1 MRRANVEE
9 ALSIARKMD
18 GEMLPQLARDWRWR
32 QVYLRT
38 LIDREIV
45 VRGSFEPESA
55 HPYFDELV
63 KIYRAERQLRWVLDG
78 KLGGWTCPKY
88 TPRGAA
94 KVYSPLSDDAT
105 GWLQGMIDDRSLVTV
120 RLGRGDWRLGDVA
133 IRRSRFELVL
143 EDGCRLVA
151 SLPDAATFRVGKCV
165 DGVTVRGE
173 GRALIE
179 MPVVVEQ
186 STNVV
191 VRNVVTPDG
200 DVRLVR
206 SENVSLDIA
215 SSACDTPAGDAA
227 DELARIDKALEW
239 AHQHAEY
246 EKVERLY
253 EKEKAL
259 KAVLDN

>member
-1 MRRANVEE
+1 MRRTNVEE

-18 GEMLPQLARDWRWR
+18 GEMLPQLARAWRWR
-32 QVYLRT
+32 HVYLRT

-78 KLGGWTCPKY
+78 KMGGWTCPKY
-88 TPRGAA
+88 VPRGAA
-94 KVYSPLSDDAT
+94 KVYSPPSGDAT
-105 GWLQGMIDDRSLVTV
+105 KWLQEKIDDRNLVVV
-120 RLGRGDWRLGDVA
+120 RLGRGDWRLCNVA
-133 IRRSRFELVL
+133 IRRSRFDLVL

-151 SLPDAATFRVGKCV
+151 ASSGSAALCVGKCV

-179 MPVVVEQ
+179 IPIVVEQ

-191 VRNVVTPDG
+191 VRNIVVPDG
-200 DVRLVR
+200 EVKLIR

-215 SSACDTPAGDAA
+215 PSVRDVPAENAT
-227 DELARIDKALEW
+227 DELARIDKMLEW

-253 EKEKAL
+253 EKEKTL

>member
-1 MRRANVEE
+1 M
-9 ALSIARKMD
+9 
-18 GEMLPQLARDWRWR
+18 
-32 QVYLRT
+32 
-38 LIDREIV
+38 
-45 VRGSFEPESA
+45 
-55 HPYFDELV
+55 
-63 KIYRAERQLRWVLDG
+63 
-78 KLGGWTCPKY
+78 
-88 TPRGAA
+88 
-94 KVYSPLSDDAT
+94 
-105 GWLQGMIDDRSLVTV
+105 
-120 RLGRGDWRLGDVA
+120 
-133 IRRSRFELVL
+133 
-143 EDGCRLVA
+143 
-151 SLPDAATFRVGKCV
+151 

-191 VRNVVTPDG
+191 MRNVVTPDG

-215 SSACDTPAGDAA
+215 SSACDTPAGNAA
-227 DELARIDKALEW
+227 EELARIDKALEW